1 MVVTV
6 ICDVLGEPNN
16 GTTVATLNLINYLKS
31 QGHTV
36 YVVCGDQDKKDL
48 ENYFILPQLSLGP
61 IANKIIEHNGVTLS
75 DIDKD
80 VLTKAISLADVVHIQ
95 IPLFVGQAA
104 AKIAYEM
111 HKPLTASFHC
121 QAENVTA
128 HFFAENNKF
137 ANDMTYLIFYE
148 KVYRY
153 CDCVHYPTE
162 FIRNVFENTTHK
174 TNAFVISNGVNAIYI
189 NKHIAHENKK
199 FTIISTGR
207 YSTEKAQQLLIKA
220 VGRSKYRD
228 SIKIILAG
236 EGPHK
241 QKYERLAKRMHVET
255 ELNFYSREDL
265 ITALNMAD
273 LYVHTAFI
281 EIEAIACIEA
291 ICCGLVPVINN
302 AKRSATRFFA
312 LDENNLFKENTISEL
327 TKKIEFWYE
336 NPALKAEYVKKYKP
350 MAKSFG
356 QEECMR
362 RMEQMLETAIEMHRE

>member
-1 MVVTV
+1 MVVTI

-36 YVVCGDQDKKDL
+36 YVVCGDKDKQDQ

-75 DIDKD
+75 DIDK
-80 VLTKAISLADVVHIQ
+80 VTLTKAISLADVVHIQ
-95 IPLFVGQAA
+95 IPLFVGQTA

-128 HFFAENNKF
+128 HFFAENIKF
-137 ANDMTYLIFYE
+137 ANDMTYLIFYD